1 MEQRTEYKAEGQD
14 KPWIPVIVRWLH
26 KYELWKSRLEYLD
39 EKRQQEPKVVA
50 RLTGMP
56 GGSMTGNSTLDTA
69 QARLEASEEIEKLYD
84 IQERIHILDLAFKAM
99 KQEEMLLIRTIYFD
113 GVEKDPWDALLMS
126 RTTYFRVRRRVFEKI
141 YYIGWEE
148 IDIEAS
154 KRKKWHDNG
163 TVLALKDGETVV

>member
-1 MEQRTEYKAEGQD
+1 MEAEKQE

-26 KYELWKSRLEYLD
+26 KYELWKSRLEYLG
-39 EKRQQEPKVVA
+39 EKAQQEPKVVA

-56 GGSMTGNSTLDTA
+56 GGSITGNSTLDAVET
-69 QARLEASEEIEKLYD
+69 RIEASEEIEKLYD
-84 IQERIHILDLAFKAM
+84 IKERIHILDLAFKAM

-113 GVEKDPWDALLMS
+113 GVEKDPWDVLLMS

-154 KRKKWHDNG
+154 KRKKWHDND
-163 TVLALKDGETVV
+163 TVLALKSGKAVVY